1 MSDSVR
7 SVDRA
12 LDIIEQLSSS
22 NTPLGPTK
30 IAEQTNMDKSTV
42 YRLLSTLLQR
52 GYVDRR
58 EEGTYSIGP
67 KLITLVSHYIGSLEL
82 QTEARPFLSELS
94 TDLGLTTHLG
104 VLDGYEVIYIEKLD
118 TVQTKQLYSQ
128 IGDRAPAYCSS
139 LGKCLLSCLSGDE
152 LAEAMVGC
160 RFKPFTNKTITNL
173 RMLRE
178 NLRLVRSRG
187 WAVDDEESQAGH
199 MCVAAP
205 IYDYRGE
212 IIAAVSAS
220 GTIEQIHKS
229 YFPIVVEAVK
239 KTAKAI
245 SARMGYCED

>member
-1 MSDSVR
+1 MNDSVR
-7 SVDRA
+7 SVDRV

-22 NTPLGPTK
+22 STPLGPTK
-30 IAEQTNMDKSTV
+30 IAEQTGMDKSTV
-42 YRLLSTLLQR
+42 FRLLSTLLQR

-58 EEGTYSIGP
+58 DDGTYSIGP

-104 VLDGYEVIYIEKLD
+104 VLNGYEVIYIEKLD
-118 TVQTKQLYSQ
+118 TVQTKQLYTQ
-128 IGDRAPAYCSS
+128 IGSRSPAYCSS

-152 LAEAMVGC
+152 LAEVMIGC
-160 RFKPFTNKTITNL
+160 NFKSFTDKTITSL

-220 GTIEQIHKS
+220 GTTEQIHTS
-229 YFPIVVEAVK
+229 YLPGVVDAVK
-239 KTAKAI
+239 RTAKAI
-245 SARMGYCED
+245 SARMGYFE